1 MTAGRTIRVLVVEDS
16 RTVRA
21 RIVAA
26 LRSDPAIEVVG
37 EAADGAAAIDECT
50 RLRPDVVTMD
60 MMLPGLTGLAA
71 TEHLMQ
77 HCPTPILVISS
88 ADNRAGFIDTIAA
101 LDAGAVDV
109 LEKPVGRDPD
119 GGNDAWDR
127 EFLRTVKLVAKIK
140 VIRRVGH
147 RGLPTPRTAGTAAI
161 SESSTP
167 APAPGRPYTVVAIGA
182 STGGPTAVATV
193 LRTLP
198 AAFAL
203 PLLLVLHVHE
213 SFGTAFASWLQ
224 EVTERPV
231 HLVVS
236 GEPLSHVGPG
246 EVAMAPPGQHLRV
259 QGSTLILTSEAE
271 RHSCRP
277 SVDILF
283 ESLALSHGPR
293 VAAVLLTGMGRD
305 GATGLLEID
314 REGGL
319 TIAQDEATSAVF
331 GMPGEAVRLGAA
343 QHVLGI
349 DAIGPALGRLTVPSD
364 LAARVRYR

>member
-1 MTAGRTIRVLVVEDS
+1 MTFEGKRIRVLVVEDS
-16 RTVRA
+16 RTVRT

-26 LRSDPAIEVVG
+26 LRSDPAFEVVG
-37 EAADGAAAIDECT
+37 EAGDGHTAIDECE

-60 MMLPGLTGLAA
+60 MMLPGLSGLAA

-88 ADNRAGFIDTIAA
+88 ADNRAGFIETIAA

-109 LEKPVGRDPD
+109 LDKPLGRNAE

-127 EFLRTVKLVAKIK
+127 EFLRTVRLVSKIR
-140 VIRRVGH
+140 VIRRIGH
-147 RGLPTPRTAGTAAI
+147 HATVV
-161 SESSTP
+161 SSRVP
-167 APAPGRPYTVVAIGA
+167 EARAPQPDPGHPYTVAAIGA

-193 LRTLP
+193 LRSLP
-198 AAFAL
+198 MKFAL

-213 SFGTAFASWLQ
+213 SFGDAFASWLA
-224 EVTERPV
+224 EVTDRRV
-231 HLVVS
+231 RLAVS
-236 GEPLSHVGPG
+236 GEPLSGVRPG
-246 EVAMAPPGQHLRV
+246 EVVMAPPGRHLRV
-259 QGSTLILTSEAE
+259 QGNVMLLTEEPE

-277 SVDILF
+277 SVDVLF
-283 ESLALSHGPR
+283 ESLATSHGPR
-293 VAAVLLTGMGRD
+293 VAACLLTGMGRD
-305 GATGLLEID
+305 GAAGLLQID
-314 REGGL
+314 QHGGL
-319 TIAQDEATSAVF
+319 TIAQDESTSTVF

-364 LAARVRYR
+364 LAARVNQVRYR